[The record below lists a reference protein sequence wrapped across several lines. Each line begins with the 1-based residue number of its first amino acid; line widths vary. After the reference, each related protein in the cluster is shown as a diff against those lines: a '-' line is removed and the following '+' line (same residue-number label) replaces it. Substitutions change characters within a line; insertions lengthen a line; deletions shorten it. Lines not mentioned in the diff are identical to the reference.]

1 MPKTQQTAE
10 NGAIRRK
17 AHKVS
22 PQIKSANLARLRR
35 VEGQIR
41 GIQRMVEEDR
51 YCADVLG
58 QLLAVHEALRAVG
71 RQLIRNHLQHCAT
84 RAIRSGGADAEA
96 MYDELVD
103 LFHKNSR

>member
-1 MPKTQQTAE
+1 
-10 NGAIRRK
+10 
-17 AHKVS
+17 
-22 PQIKSANLARLRR
+22 
-35 VEGQIR
+35 
-41 GIQRMVEEDR
+41 MVEEDR